1 MWPNLFN
8 NKKYTRL
15 KLKRKEKWLSEG
27 NLTYR
32 CITYRCHSLA
42 FQQYMRL
49 AILTLCQCSKN
60 GPDQKVQP
68 ETNQYADWL
77 NFIWTAGQSKWV
89 LWFTV
94 GSTDFLFYF
103 LILFC
108 FFVFFWVEL
117 QHLSSSAWQS
127 KVYTLIKHH
136 WIYQKVWSQQS
147 STHVSTNSV
156 KVSTRLVTDLKTNSF
171 KSETD
176 RFASQLKNARW
187 TWGIGWF

>member
-1 MWPNLFN
+1 MLSPRLANWEASIHIITSCDPTCLTIK
-8 NKKYTRL
+8 NKEVNHWQVKRKIYTRL
-15 KLKRKEKWLSEG
+15 KSKRKEKWLSEG

-89 LWFTV
+89 LWFPV
-94 GSTDFLFYF
+94 GSTDSYF
-103 LILFC
+103 TF
-108 FFVFFWVEL
+108 
-117 QHLSSSAWQS
+117 
-127 KVYTLIKHH
+127 
-136 WIYQKVWSQQS
+136 
-147 STHVSTNSV
+147 
-156 KVSTRLVTDLKTNSF
+156 
-171 KSETD
+171 
-176 RFASQLKNARW
+176 
-187 TWGIGWF
+187 